1 MSPGLAKRRS
11 EEGAVAV
18 LIVVNTAPYGS
29 EGPYNAFRLADAL
42 ALRDEHVEIFLMGDG
57 VHAAHAGQDPR
68 GAHASLEEMLRQLLD
83 KGVDVACCGT
93 CCTARGLMEDA
104 VVPGVRVE
112 TIHDLAAATA
122 RSDKVVSF

>member
-1 MSPGLAKRRS
+1 M
-11 EEGAVAV
+11 AV
-18 LIVVNTAPYGS
+18 LIIVNTAPYGS
-29 EGPYNAFRLADAL
+29 EGPYNAWRFADAL
-42 ALRDEHVEIFLMGDG
+42 ALRDEHVEIFLMSDG
-57 VHAAHAGQDPR
+57 VHAARAGQDPR
-68 GAHASLEEMLRQLLD
+68 GAHASLEEMLRQLLE

-93 CCTARGLMEDA
+93 CCTARGVTESE